1 MPRVTVAPWITTP
14 RLVLREP
21 RPDDL
26 ADYIRLHTDPRTYS
40 HAPDAMP
47 DEDGC
52 RERLERDLAEWE
64 QEGLG
69 YAAVLD
75 ARSGS
80 VVGWAGLQVVRD
92 GEPGGEL
99 GGEPHL
105 NLYYR
110 LAYEVLGRGHGRE
123 LARAVTAW
131 ALEHRPDLPVQA
143 AVDPGND
150 RSLATARAAGLRDV
164 GLGEPRRGSAVH
176 PMHLL
181 RAPVVEDV
189 PADHAPVDDLL
200 DLWTRVND
208 AGGAVGF
215 LPGAPRTEVLAALRP
230 HLVGLEA
237 GTARLVTLREHD
249 GALRGFGFWH
259 HGARLPFEHVAV
271 LKRLMVD
278 PGEQGRNLGRLLL
291 AGMVGVARRELPR
304 VELLRLDYRSGLG
317 LGDFYASC
325 GWHEVGRIP
334 LGLWLGGDD
343 YRDEVQMARRV
354 DGAALTVDGRT

>member
-1 MPRVTVAPWITTP
+1 MATHETTWITTP
-14 RLVLREP
+14 RLVLR
-21 RPDDL
+21 RPTAGDLDD
-26 ADYIRLHTDPRTYS
+26 YVRLHTDPRTYS
-40 HAPDAMP
+40 HAPQAMP
-47 DEDGC
+47 DEAGC
-52 RERLERDLAEWE
+52 RERLERELVEW
-64 QEGLG
+64 QTQGVG

-75 ARSGS
+75 RASGE
-80 VVGWAGLQVVRD
+80 VVGWSGLRVEGD
-92 GEPGGEL
+92 L
-99 GGEPHL
+99 GAPHF

-110 LAYEVLGRGHGRE
+110 LGHDWLGRGRGRE

-131 ALEHRPDLPVQA
+131 ALEHRPDVPVQA

-150 RSLATARAAGLRDV
+150 RSLATARAAGLLDV
-164 GLGEPRRGSAVH
+164 GMSDPDDGPRGYS
-176 PMHLL
+176 MHLL
-181 RAPVVEDV
+181 RAPIVEDV
-189 PADHAPVDDLL
+189 PAERVPIDDLL

-215 LPGAPRTEVLAALRP
+215 LPGAPRVEVLAALRP
-230 HLVGLEA
+230 HLDALEA
-237 GTARLVTLREHD
+237 DRARLVTLREAD
-249 GALRGFGFWH
+249 GVLRGFGFWH

-278 PGEQGRNLGRLLL
+278 PGAQGRNLGRLLL
-291 AGMVGVARRELPR
+291 AGMVGIARRELPQ

-325 GWHEVGRIP
+325 GWSEVGRVP

-354 DGAALTVDGRT
+354 DGGMLTVDGRT